1 MRWRLTSA
9 FPKSLDIFGGAE
21 TFSKYVSEATDG
33 KFQVQPFAAGEIV
46 GTFQA
51 VDAVGTGT
59 VEMAHTASYYY
70 IGKDPTFASAR
81 PFRSAST
88 RAR

>member
-1 MRWRLTSA
+1 MAPDLGLPEIARHHLRRRGNL
-9 FPKSLDIFGGAE
+9 FEIRERGDGRQ
-21 TFSKYVSEATDG
+21 VSG
-33 KFQVQPFAAGEIV
+33 QPFAAGEIV